1 MTDLSENLTIH
12 PETELG
18 GGADTDLL
26 SHALSQIRLK
36 GDHVFSRSVAA
47 GESLERTVGAGHI
60 CVVTDGAMKIEGE
73 GHIQT
78 AIETGDL
85 VLLTAAS
92 EGLRMVASGAP
103 ATVVVCRFW
112 IEPESLHGMIFA
124 LPRCIH
130 IKSAESASWR
140 EGLVH
145 YMFLEAQDTQPGASL
160 MISRLIDL
168 MVIRTLRCWVH
179 QGQTSGWLG
188 GLSDAR
194 IARAVKAIHE
204 HPMKP
209 WSIEQLAG
217 LCGMS
222 RSSFCERFR
231 TLVGH
236 SPLRYQNELR
246 LTLAREMLA
255 RPNAR
260 VAETGF
266 SVGYKSEAA
275 FSRAY
280 KALFGHPP
288 RRAQTP

>member
-1 MTDLSENLTIH
+1 MTDLPENLTIH
-12 PETELG
+12 PQAEG
-18 GGADTDLL
+18 DGGADADLL
-26 SHALSQIRLK
+26 SHALSHIRLR
-36 GDHVFSRSVAA
+36 GDHVYSCSVAA
-47 GESLERTVGAGHI
+47 GERLDRAVGAGHI
-60 CVVTDGAMKIEGE
+60 CIVRDGAMEIAGD
-73 GHIQT
+73 GHMRT
-78 AIETGDL
+78 AVETGDL
-85 VLLTAAS
+85 VLLTAAA
-92 EGLRMVASGAP
+92 EGLHMAASDAP
-103 ATVVVCRFW
+103 ATAVVCRFW
-112 IEPESLHGMIFA
+112 IEPASLHGMIFA

-130 IKSAESASWR
+130 IKRAESAAWL

-204 HPMKP
+204 HPMQP
-209 WSIEQLAG
+209 WSIDELAG
-217 LCGMS
+217 LSGMS
-222 RSSFCERFR
+222 RSSFCERFAA
-231 TLVGH
+231 LVGH

-246 LTLAREMLA
+246 LTLARDMLA

-260 VAETGF
+260 VGETGL

-288 RRAQTP
+288 RQAQTR

>member
-1 MTDLSENLTIH
+1 MTDRPENLTIH
-12 PETELG
+12 PQAEG
-18 GGADTDLL
+18 GGVAAGDLL
-26 SHALSQIRLK
+26 SHALSQIRLR
-36 GDHVFSRSVAA
+36 GDHVYSCSIAA
-47 GESLERTVGAGHI
+47 GEHLERAVGAGHI
-60 CVVTDGAMKIEGE
+60 CVVTDGAMDIDGD
-73 GHIQT
+73 GHMRI

-85 VLLTAAS
+85 VMLTAAAG
-92 EGLRMVASGAP
+92 GLRIATSGTP

-112 IEPESLHGMIFA
+112 IEPDSLHGMTFA

-130 IKSAESASWR
+130 IKRAQSAAWL
-140 EGLVH
+140 EGLVR
-145 YMFLEAQDTQPGASL
+145 YMLVEAEDTQPGASL

-179 QGQTSGWLG
+179 QEQTSGWLG

-194 IARAVKAIHE
+194 IARALKVIHE
-204 HPMKP
+204 HPMQP
-209 WSIEQLAG
+209 WSIEELAG
-217 LCGMS
+217 ICGMS
-222 RSSFCERFR
+222 RSSFCERFAA
-231 TLVGH
+231 LVGH

-255 RPNAR
+255 KPNSR
-260 VAETGF
+260 VGETGL

-288 RRAQTP
+288 RQAHTL

>member
-1 MTDLSENLTIH
+1 MTDLPENLTIH
-12 PETELG
+12 PRAALG
-18 GGADTDLL
+18 GGADADLL
-26 SHALSQIRLK
+26 SHALSHIRLR
-36 GDHVFSRSVAA
+36 GDHVYSCSVAA
-47 GESLERTVGAGHI
+47 DENLDRAVGPGHI
-60 CVVTDGAMKIEGE
+60 CVVTDGAMEIEG
-73 GHIQT
+73 GGRIRT

-85 VLLTAAS
+85 VLLTAAAD
-92 EGLRMVASGAP
+92 GLRMVASGAP

-112 IEPESLHGMIFA
+112 IEPDSLHGMIFA

-130 IKSAESASWR
+130 IKRAESAAWL
-140 EGLVH
+140 EGLVR
-145 YMFLEAQDTQPGASL
+145 YMLLEAEDTQPGASL

-204 HPMKP
+204 QPMQP
-209 WSIEQLAG
+209 WSIDELAG
-217 LCGMS
+217 ICGMS
-222 RSSFCERFR
+222 RSSFCERFAA
-231 TLVGH
+231 LVGH

-255 RPNAR
+255 KPNAR
-260 VAETGF
+260 VGETGL

-280 KALFGHPP
+280 KALFGHAP
-288 RRAQTP
+288 RQDRV